1 MLQYRKKRYGRGCG
15 MLSYEEYKACTL
27 CPRMCGVDRTAKR
40 GRCRAGSEA
49 YAVRAAL
56 HAWEEPSISGK
67 NGSGTIFFSGC
78 SLGCVYCQNRAIS
91 RDGLLGKPVSCEAI
105 ADAMFRLADMGAH
118 NINFVTPTHF
128 APTVAEAVKNAK
140 ERGFSLPVVYNTSS
154 YERVEILRKMQTTV
168 DIFLADFKYMS
179 PRLAREYSDAEDYPT
194 VAKAA
199 IAEMVRAT
207 GEPVFSKDGLLLRG
221 TVVRV
226 LLLPGALI
234 DAKRT
239 VKYLHKT
246 YGDKIYLSL
255 MRQYTPPAE
264 DTGYPVLSRRVT
276 AGEYKSLVDYAVSL
290 GVVNAYTQEDGV
302 AEESFIPSFDGS
314 GI

>member
-1 MLQYRKKRYGRGCG
+1 
-15 MLSYEEYKACTL
+15 MLSYEEYRRCTL
-27 CPRMCGVDRTAKR
+27 CPRLCGVDRTVTE
-40 GRCRAGSEA
+40 GRCHTGSEA
-49 YAVRAAL
+49 YVARAAL
-56 HAWEEPSISGK
+56 HYWEEPSISGK

-78 SLGCVYCQNRAIS
+78 SLGCVYCQNRSVS
-91 RDGLLGKPVSCEAI
+91 RSGRVGKTASAELVAEA
-105 ADAMFRLADMGAH
+105 MLRLQSEGAH
-118 NINFVTPTHF
+118 NVNFVTPTHV
-128 APTVAEAVKNAK
+128 APTVAEATRRAR

-179 PRLAREYSDAEDYPT
+179 PRLAREYSFAEDYPS

-199 IAEMVRAT
+199 IAEMVREK
-207 GEPVFSKDGLLLRG
+207 GEPVFSGDGMLLRG

-234 DAKRT
+234 DAKRI
-239 VKYLHKT
+239 VKYLYES
-246 YGDKIYLSL
+246 YGDSIYISL

-264 DTGYPVLSRRVT
+264 DIGYAALSRRVT

-290 GVVNAYTQEDGV
+290 GVRNAYTQEDGV